1 MRTKVQLRSAL
12 AVVALAAS
20 LAAPARARAQAEAR
34 VDLTYARGEAAASCP
49 DARAF
54 AAAVAGRLGYEPFQ
68 AGAARRVTVVLD
80 RHERAFEARIALVEA
95 GGAPAERRFTSRAG
109 DCAELA
115 ATTELAL
122 AIAIDPFRAAAPAPP
137 PAVLTPPPAPTP
149 PPPRAPVLAA
159 PPPVAP
165 VTVLPPPP
173 PPAPPGPPIVP
184 EVAAAVVGAI
194 GSAPAAAVGF
204 EVRIGAR
211 RGDLSLALEG
221 RADLPASKT
230 LAEGDVSAA
239 LLVASLVPCAHWRSF
254 AACALATAGV
264 LRAAGHG
271 LVDARQSTD
280 PWLALGARVAADLPL
295 SGRLALTAHADA
307 VAPLVQTALKVG
319 GAAVWTTPAL
329 ALSAGLGLAIAFR

>member
-1 MRTKVQLRSAL
+1 MRTRVQLRSAL
-12 AVVALAAS
+12 GVVALVAS

-34 VDLTYARGEAAASCP
+34 VDLTYERGEATGSCP

-68 AGAARRVTVVLD
+68 AGAARRVSVVLD
-80 RHERAFEARIALVEA
+80 RRERTFEARIELVGA

-115 ATTELAL
+115 ATTELAV
-122 AIAIDPFRAAAPAPP
+122 AIAIDPFRAAAPEPP
-137 PAVLTPPPAPTP
+137 PAEPP
-149 PPPRAPVLAA
+149 PPPRDPVLAA
-159 PPPVAP
+159 PPPPPVAP
-165 VTVLPPPP
+165 VVVLPPLPRP
-173 PPAPPGPPIVP
+173 KPGPPAPPLVA
-184 EVAAAVVGAI
+184 EVAAAVVGGI
-194 GSAPAAAVGF
+194 GSAPTAAVGV

-221 RADLPASKT
+221 RADLPASTT
-230 LAEGDVSAA
+230 LAAGDVSAS

-271 LVDARQSTD
+271 LVDARQTTD
-280 PWLALGARVAADLPL
+280 PWVALGVRLAADLPL
-295 SGRLALTAHADA
+295 HGRLSLTAHADA
-307 VAPLVQTALKVG
+307 VAPLVETELKVS
-319 GAAVWTTPAL
+319 GAVVWSTPAL
-329 ALSAGLGLAIAFR
+329 AFSAGLGLAIAFR